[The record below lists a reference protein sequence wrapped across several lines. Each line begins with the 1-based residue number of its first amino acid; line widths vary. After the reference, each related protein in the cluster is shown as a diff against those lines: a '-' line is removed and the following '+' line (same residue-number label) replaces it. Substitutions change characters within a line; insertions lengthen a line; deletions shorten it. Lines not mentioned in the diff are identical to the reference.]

1 MKKVTP
7 WSLLIVFGGFPLL
20 LVGINEAVPNAPT
33 ADATTF
39 ADGLLTAI
47 GNGSGFIFLLVA
59 VTLLAGWVFSY
70 DGGGF

>member
-7 WSLLIVFGGFPLL
+7 WSLLIVFGGLPIL
-20 LVGINEAVPNAPT
+20 LVGINEAVPDNPT

-47 GNGSGFIFLLVA
+47 GDGSGFLFMLVA
-59 VTLLAGWVFSY
+59 ATLIAGWVFSS